1 MSGRGPRE
9 PLGPNRARGG
19 FTLVELLIATLLT
32 VLVLVGVWL
41 IHSGGWRNMLLT
53 QKKLGAIRGAHLLFE
68 ILHRDLKGARSVLVA
83 PRVPDPATGKPGP
96 TIFLIDGKEYV
107 WDPRT
112 GILIIAGERWVLGL
126 FEEIQLEQHPRGLVK
141 VRIVSLAEEA
151 AQAGPTGVDGFG
163 GGGRTVVESWVT
175 VDTLRTREAYPS
187 VVEENR
193 ASHGYCEGGE
203 PIDY

>member
-1 MSGRGPRE
+1 MR
-9 PLGPNRARGG
+9 RARRRASA
-19 FTLVELLIATLLT
+19 FTLVEVLVSTLLT
-32 VLVLVGVWL
+32 VLVLLGAWTINV
-41 IHSGGWRNMLLT
+41 GGWRNMLLT

-68 ILHRDLKGARSVLVA
+68 VMHRDLKSARSVLVA

-107 WDPRT
+107 WDPNT
-112 GILIIAGERWVLGL
+112 GVLVVGGERWVLGL
-126 FEEIQLEQHPRGLVK
+126 FEDIQLEQRGRGLIR
-141 VRIVSLAEEA
+141 VRIVSLADEA
-151 AQAGPTGVDGFG
+151 AQPGPTGEGGFG

-193 ASHGYCEGGE
+193 AVHGYCEGGS